1 MTWKDIEKQYWEKVN
16 EMEIEFDKDS
26 ENIKEFG
33 YKIQIGDEI
42 FRVTDYKNI
51 EKFFKS
57 QFKQAMEEIVGDK
70 VECTKEEWA
79 HHKNRWQQEE
89 HNKFRQEILDK
100 LNKFFE

>member
-1 MTWKDIEKQYWEKVN
+1 MIWRDIEE
-16 EMEIEFDKDS
+16 EFSDRFGKYTCS
-26 ENIKEFG
+26 ERLSKCECAEQEHDAKRALFEAP
-33 YKIQIGDEI
+33 D
-42 FRVTDYKNI
+42 
-51 EKFFKS
+51 FFKS
-57 QFKQAMEEIVGDK
+57 QFKQAMEEMVGDK